1 MYDETGAQ
9 VRPHIESFIQTYN
22 LPMDELL
29 VQDLDKYPVR
39 GSSLALRHHV

>member
-1 MYDETGAQ
+1 MKE
-9 VRPHIESFIQTYN
+9 HIKSFIDTYE

-39 GSSLALRHHV
+39 NDGPTSR